1 MKPWHVDALVLIII
15 ALGIMAAF
23 LFVISIAFP
32 KDDDKP
38 RGGGMVE

>member
-15 ALGIMAAF
+15 AFGIVAAF

-32 KDDDKP
+32 KDEKP
-38 RGGGMVE
+38 RGGSGMID

>member
-1 MKPWHVDALVLIII
+1 MKPWQVEALVLVII
-15 ALGIMAAF
+15 AFGIMAVF